1 MSDEED
7 IILSELSDE
16 DLVLQMHDDLYDGLK
31 EEIEEGTQILL
42 DRGWTAE
49 QVLGKA
55 LVDGMTIVGIDF
67 RDGILFVPEVLLAA
81 NAMKGG
87 MAILRPL
94 LAETGAKPVGTMV
107 IGTVKGDI
115 HDIGK
120 NLVAMMLEG
129 AGFEVYDIGI
139 NNAVE
144 DYIAALE
151 RHKPDILGMSAL
163 LTTTMPYMKVVIDA
177 LKEQGIRDDYIVM
190 VGGAP
195 LNEEFG
201 EAVGADAYCRDAA
214 EAATTAVHLGRLL
227 VIGCGALAEE
237 LSALKRANQWTAL
250 DIKCLDAALH
260 NRPEQIADRLESVLA
275 QYHAE
280 YTNILIAYADCGTGG
295 AVDRVARQF
304 NAQRLPGAH
313 CYEFYATS
321 PVFEAL
327 AEAEPGTFYL
337 TDFLVRHFDRLVIE
351 EMKLDEYP
359 ELEEMLFGRYRKV
372 VYLAQV
378 DSSELL
384 QQAER
389 AARRLKLPLEVV
401 TTGYGLLAKTV
412 EEEVIRVIA

>member
-1 MSDEED
+1 M
-7 IILSELSDE
+7 
-16 DLVLQMHDDLYDGLK
+16 
-31 EEIEEGTQILL
+31 
-42 DRGWTAE
+42 
-49 QVLGKA
+49 
-55 LVDGMTIVGIDF
+55 
-67 RDGILFVPEVLLAA
+67 
-81 NAMKGG
+81 
-87 MAILRPL
+87 
-94 LAETGAKPVGTMV
+94 
-107 IGTVKGDI
+107 
-115 HDIGK
+115 
-120 NLVAMMLEG
+120 
-129 AGFEVYDIGI
+129 
-139 NNAVE
+139 
-144 DYIAALE
+144 
-151 RHKPDILGMSAL
+151 
-163 LTTTMPYMKVVIDA
+163 
-177 LKEQGIRDDYIVM
+177 
-190 VGGAP
+190 
-195 LNEEFG
+195 
-201 EAVGADAYCRDAA
+201 
-214 EAATTAVHLGRLL
+214 GRLL

-280 YTNILIAYADCGTGG
+280 YTNVLIAYADCGTGG

-384 QQAER
+384 QQAEW

>member
-1 MSDEED
+1 M
-7 IILSELSDE
+7 
-16 DLVLQMHDDLYDGLK
+16 
-31 EEIEEGTQILL
+31 
-42 DRGWTAE
+42 
-49 QVLGKA
+49 
-55 LVDGMTIVGIDF
+55 
-67 RDGILFVPEVLLAA
+67 
-81 NAMKGG
+81 
-87 MAILRPL
+87 
-94 LAETGAKPVGTMV
+94 
-107 IGTVKGDI
+107 
-115 HDIGK
+115 
-120 NLVAMMLEG
+120 
-129 AGFEVYDIGI
+129 
-139 NNAVE
+139 
-144 DYIAALE
+144 
-151 RHKPDILGMSAL
+151 
-163 LTTTMPYMKVVIDA
+163 
-177 LKEQGIRDDYIVM
+177 
-190 VGGAP
+190 
-195 LNEEFG
+195 
-201 EAVGADAYCRDAA
+201 
-214 EAATTAVHLGRLL
+214 GRLL

-260 NRPEQIADRLESVLA
+260 NRPEQIADRLESVLT

>member
-1 MSDEED
+1 M
-7 IILSELSDE
+7 
-16 DLVLQMHDDLYDGLK
+16 
-31 EEIEEGTQILL
+31 
-42 DRGWTAE
+42 
-49 QVLGKA
+49 
-55 LVDGMTIVGIDF
+55 
-67 RDGILFVPEVLLAA
+67 
-81 NAMKGG
+81 
-87 MAILRPL
+87 
-94 LAETGAKPVGTMV
+94 
-107 IGTVKGDI
+107 
-115 HDIGK
+115 
-120 NLVAMMLEG
+120 
-129 AGFEVYDIGI
+129 
-139 NNAVE
+139 
-144 DYIAALE
+144 
-151 RHKPDILGMSAL
+151 
-163 LTTTMPYMKVVIDA
+163 
-177 LKEQGIRDDYIVM
+177 
-190 VGGAP
+190 
-195 LNEEFG
+195 
-201 EAVGADAYCRDAA
+201 
-214 EAATTAVHLGRLL
+214 GRLL

-295 AVDRVARQF
+295 AVDRIARQF

-389 AARRLKLPLEVV
+389 AATRLKLPLEVV

-412 EEEVIRVIA
+412 EEELIRIIA

>member
-1 MSDEED
+1 M
-7 IILSELSDE
+7 
-16 DLVLQMHDDLYDGLK
+16 
-31 EEIEEGTQILL
+31 
-42 DRGWTAE
+42 
-49 QVLGKA
+49 
-55 LVDGMTIVGIDF
+55 
-67 RDGILFVPEVLLAA
+67 
-81 NAMKGG
+81 
-87 MAILRPL
+87 
-94 LAETGAKPVGTMV
+94 
-107 IGTVKGDI
+107 
-115 HDIGK
+115 
-120 NLVAMMLEG
+120 
-129 AGFEVYDIGI
+129 
-139 NNAVE
+139 
-144 DYIAALE
+144 
-151 RHKPDILGMSAL
+151 
-163 LTTTMPYMKVVIDA
+163 
-177 LKEQGIRDDYIVM
+177 
-190 VGGAP
+190 
-195 LNEEFG
+195 
-201 EAVGADAYCRDAA
+201 
-214 EAATTAVHLGRLL
+214 GRLL

-260 NRPEQIADRLESVLA
+260 NRPERIADRLESVLA
-275 QYHAE
+275 QHHGE

-337 TDFLVRHFDRLVIE
+337 TDFLARHFDRLVIE
-351 EMKLDEYP
+351 EMKLDEHP

-384 QQAER
+384 DQAER
-389 AARRLKLPLEVV
+389 AAMRLKLPLEVV

>member
-1 MSDEED
+1 M
-7 IILSELSDE
+7 
-16 DLVLQMHDDLYDGLK
+16 
-31 EEIEEGTQILL
+31 
-42 DRGWTAE
+42 
-49 QVLGKA
+49 
-55 LVDGMTIVGIDF
+55 
-67 RDGILFVPEVLLAA
+67 
-81 NAMKGG
+81 
-87 MAILRPL
+87 
-94 LAETGAKPVGTMV
+94 
-107 IGTVKGDI
+107 
-115 HDIGK
+115 
-120 NLVAMMLEG
+120 
-129 AGFEVYDIGI
+129 
-139 NNAVE
+139 
-144 DYIAALE
+144 
-151 RHKPDILGMSAL
+151 
-163 LTTTMPYMKVVIDA
+163 
-177 LKEQGIRDDYIVM
+177 
-190 VGGAP
+190 
-195 LNEEFG
+195 
-201 EAVGADAYCRDAA
+201 
-214 EAATTAVHLGRLL
+214 GRLL

-389 AARRLKLPLEVV
+389 AARRLELPLEVV

>member
-1 MSDEED
+1 M
-7 IILSELSDE
+7 
-16 DLVLQMHDDLYDGLK
+16 
-31 EEIEEGTQILL
+31 
-42 DRGWTAE
+42 
-49 QVLGKA
+49 
-55 LVDGMTIVGIDF
+55 
-67 RDGILFVPEVLLAA
+67 
-81 NAMKGG
+81 
-87 MAILRPL
+87 
-94 LAETGAKPVGTMV
+94 
-107 IGTVKGDI
+107 
-115 HDIGK
+115 
-120 NLVAMMLEG
+120 
-129 AGFEVYDIGI
+129 
-139 NNAVE
+139 
-144 DYIAALE
+144 
-151 RHKPDILGMSAL
+151 
-163 LTTTMPYMKVVIDA
+163 
-177 LKEQGIRDDYIVM
+177 
-190 VGGAP
+190 
-195 LNEEFG
+195 
-201 EAVGADAYCRDAA
+201 
-214 EAATTAVHLGRLL
+214 GRLL

-327 AEAEPGTFYL
+327 AQAEPGTFYL

-412 EEEVIRVIA
+412 EEEVIRIIA

>member
-1 MSDEED
+1 M
-7 IILSELSDE
+7 
-16 DLVLQMHDDLYDGLK
+16 
-31 EEIEEGTQILL
+31 
-42 DRGWTAE
+42 
-49 QVLGKA
+49 
-55 LVDGMTIVGIDF
+55 
-67 RDGILFVPEVLLAA
+67 
-81 NAMKGG
+81 
-87 MAILRPL
+87 
-94 LAETGAKPVGTMV
+94 
-107 IGTVKGDI
+107 
-115 HDIGK
+115 
-120 NLVAMMLEG
+120 
-129 AGFEVYDIGI
+129 
-139 NNAVE
+139 
-144 DYIAALE
+144 
-151 RHKPDILGMSAL
+151 
-163 LTTTMPYMKVVIDA
+163 
-177 LKEQGIRDDYIVM
+177 
-190 VGGAP
+190 
-195 LNEEFG
+195 
-201 EAVGADAYCRDAA
+201 
-214 EAATTAVHLGRLL
+214 GRLL

-321 PVFEAL
+321 PVFEVL

-412 EEEVIRVIA
+412 EEEVIRAIA

>member
-1 MSDEED
+1 M
-7 IILSELSDE
+7 
-16 DLVLQMHDDLYDGLK
+16 
-31 EEIEEGTQILL
+31 
-42 DRGWTAE
+42 
-49 QVLGKA
+49 
-55 LVDGMTIVGIDF
+55 
-67 RDGILFVPEVLLAA
+67 
-81 NAMKGG
+81 
-87 MAILRPL
+87 
-94 LAETGAKPVGTMV
+94 
-107 IGTVKGDI
+107 
-115 HDIGK
+115 
-120 NLVAMMLEG
+120 
-129 AGFEVYDIGI
+129 
-139 NNAVE
+139 
-144 DYIAALE
+144 
-151 RHKPDILGMSAL
+151 
-163 LTTTMPYMKVVIDA
+163 
-177 LKEQGIRDDYIVM
+177 
-190 VGGAP
+190 
-195 LNEEFG
+195 
-201 EAVGADAYCRDAA
+201 
-214 EAATTAVHLGRLL
+214 GRLL

-321 PVFEAL
+321 PVFETL

-412 EEEVIRVIA
+412 EEEVIRIIA